1 MNENKKTVYLNQ
13 GSCIPDYLCTGISRA
28 YLEGDNL
35 IIILESVS
43 GIENEHEK
51 FLNEV
56 VRIVVPSNHVL
67 KLGDNFAKAIS
78 YALSSNKKDIIN
90 ETVMPSK
97 DTQDIVSSPKSKE
110 RLGKPLF

>member
-1 MNENKKTVYLNQ
+1 MNDNKKTIYLNQ
-13 GSCIPDYLCTGISRA
+13 GSSIPDYLCTGISRA

-43 GIENEHEK
+43 GIENDHEK

-78 YALSSNKKDIIN
+78 YALSSNKKDLMN
-90 ETVMPSK
+90 EKTIPKENV
-97 DTQDIVSSPKSKE
+97 QDIVSSKNIKE